1 MVVHPRGVVGVDWV
15 GGDGGRGCTTTG
27 VAHGLVV
34 LVAAV
39 MVVHPETNTK
49 QTFIIVQHHVH
60 LDTFRHHILSLLCAR
75 VWQAARKRK
84 FSVAACI
91 CCKHERAAN
100 SYWSTMTSKSFLQQ
114 H

>member
-1 MVVHPRGVVGVDWV
+1 MYTHGREGDGGE

-49 QTFIIVQHHVH
+49 QTFIIVQHQVH
-60 LDTFRHHILSLLCAR
+60 LDTFRHHTLSLLCAR
-75 VWQAARKRK
+75 VLQAARKRK

-100 SYWSTMTSKSFLQQ
+100 SYWSTMTSNSFLQQ